1 MLLYVIAYD
10 IPNNKR
16 RRKVAELLE
25 GYGQRVQFSVF
36 EARLA
41 PKQLQ
46 QLRDRLCRRLKP
58 SEDHVRIYPL
68 SHHTEA
74 NILILGT
81 GQSPLEPPTSQVI

>member
-10 IPNNKR
+10 IPNDKR

-36 EARLA
+36 EARLT

-46 QLRDRLCRRLKP
+46 QLRDRLRRRLKF

-68 SHHTEA
+68 SHHTESS
-74 NILILGT
+74 ILILGI
-81 GQSPLEPPTSQVI
+81 GCSSLEPPTSQVV